1 VGREGTRQSHEDQFH
16 RCMERIKKKDK
27 TKKQLINEA
36 AELRQRVAELEELE
50 TRHNQVEETLRQG
63 AEKYRTILENI
74 EEGYFEVDLAGN
86 LTFFNE
92 ALCRIHGRTHDELM
106 GLNNREFSS
115 PETAKRIYA
124 IFNKVYRTGIPARI
138 VDYEVVRKD
147 GSVAMV
153 EESVSLLRNA
163 SGEPIGFYGVSRD
176 RTEQKKAEEGLRQSA
191 EKYRTI
197 LESIQE
203 GYYETDLAG
212 NFTFFNNP
220 MCRLLGYS
228 KEELMGM
235 NNRQY
240 TDRENAK
247 RLFQAFNQVYRTGEP
262 GEGFDWEIVRKDG
275 TQRTVEA
282 SFSLKKDGL
291 GNPTG
296 FRGIVRDIT
305 ERKKAEETLRRS
317 EETAK
322 RLAQENAIMAEIGR
336 IVSSTLNIGE
346 IYEHFAEEVKK
357 LIPFDRIAV
366 NTINYDDGTV
376 TIAYVTGVDVADRS
390 KGTAIPLVGT
400 LAGEV
405 VRTRKSMVIQAE
417 APKKV
422 ADRFPGLFV
431 SFQAGIR
438 SVMAI
443 PLISK
448 DEVVGA
454 LHFHSRKLNAY
465 REKDLRLAEEVG
477 NQIGG
482 AISNAQLFIERK
494 KAEEALRQSEERY
507 RAILENIEDGY
518 YEVDLAGKF
527 TFFNDSMCR
536 IYGYPKEELMGMN
549 HRQYTDQETAKKV
562 FRAYNQVYRTGE
574 PGRVFD
580 YQLIRKDETKRYVE
594 ASISLLK
601 DPSGKPIGFRGI
613 VRDITERKQAE
624 EALRQSEEKYR
635 TILESMEEGYYEVDL
650 AGNFTFINDSM
661 CRALGYSKEELIGM
675 NNRQYTDQENAKRLF
690 QAFNEVYRTGK
701 PGRGFDH
708 ELIRKDGS
716 KRYAEGSIVLQKDFS
731 GKPIGFRGI
740 ARDITERKKFERILQ
755 QERETF
761 FSILQKEP
769 YGALL
774 INTDETFLYINSEFT
789 AITGYTIKDVPNG
802 REWFRKAYPNPE
814 YRHKIIAVWKQ
825 DIIPRKGVDRVWS
838 VVCKNGEVKEI
849 EFKLTFLDDGRVIV
863 MLSDVTER
871 KRTEE
876 ELAYKAT
883 HDLLTGLPNRML
895 FKDRFNV
902 AMAQAQRFRKK
913 LAVVFLDLDR
923 FKEVNDT
930 LGHDAGDRL
939 LHAVGNRLTDLVR
952 KTDTV
957 ARMGGDE
964 FLLLLS
970 NIERMED
977 VATISQSVLDV
988 LRQPF
993 IVDGREVS
1001 ISASIGVAIYPD
1013 GGADVDTLVSRADK
1027 AMYEVK
1033 QKGNGTDAHLPQA
1046 ITEQTSE

>member
-1 VGREGTRQSHEDQFH
+1 MKRAKE
-16 RCMERIKKKDK
+16 KDK
-27 TKKQLINEA
+27 RKKQLIEEV
-36 AELRQRVAELEELE
+36 AELRQRIAELEELE
-50 TRHNQVEETLRQG
+50 TKHNQ
-63 AEKYRTILENI
+63 
-74 EEGYFEVDLAGN
+74 
-86 LTFFNE
+86 
-92 ALCRIHGRTHDELM
+92 
-106 GLNNREFSS
+106 
-115 PETAKRIYA
+115 
-124 IFNKVYRTGIPARI
+124 
-138 VDYEVVRKD
+138 
-147 GSVAMV
+147 
-153 EESVSLLRNA
+153 
-163 SGEPIGFYGVSRD
+163 
-176 RTEQKKAEEGLRQSA
+176 AEEALRQSE

-212 NFTFFNNP
+212 NFTFFNNSI
-220 MCRLLGYS
+220 CRLLGYS
-228 KEELMGM
+228 EEELMGM

-240 TDRENAK
+240 TDQENAK
-247 RLFQAFNQVYRTGEP
+247 RLYQAFNQVYRTGEP
-262 GEGFDWEIVRKDG
+262 GKGFDWEIVRKDG

-282 SFSLKKDGL
+282 SFSLKKDVL
-291 GNPTG
+291 GKSIG
-296 FRGIVRDIT
+296 FRGIVWDIT
-305 ERKKAEETLRRS
+305 ERKKAVETLRRS

-336 IVSSTLNIGE
+336 IVSSTLNIEE

-357 LIPFDRIAV
+357 LIPFDRIAI
-366 NTINYDDGTV
+366 NTIHYDDETV

-405 VRTRKSMVIQAE
+405 VRTRKSMIIQAE
-417 APKKV
+417 DPKKV
-422 ADRFPGLFV
+422 TDRFPGLLV
-431 SFQAGIR
+431 SFQAGIH

-454 LHFHSRKLNAY
+454 LHFHSTKLNAY
-465 REKDLRLAEEVG
+465 REKDLRLGEEVG

-482 AISNAQLFIERK
+482 AISNAQLFLERK

-507 RAILENIEDGY
+507 RTILESIEDGY

-536 IYGYPKEELMGMN
+536 IYGYPREELMGMN

-574 PGRVFD
+574 PGRVLD
-580 YQLIRKDETKRYVE
+580 YELIRKDGTKRYVE
-594 ASISLLK
+594 ASISLQK
-601 DPSGKPIGFRGI
+601 GSSGKPIGFRGI
-613 VRDITERKQAE
+613 VRDITGRKKAE

-650 AGNFTFINDSM
+650 AGNFTFFNDSM
-661 CRALGYSKEELIGM
+661 CKALGYSKEELMGM

-690 QAFNEVYRTGK
+690 QAFNGVYRTGK

-708 ELIRKDGS
+708 ELIRKDGT
-716 KRYAEGSIVLQKDFS
+716 KRYAEGSIVLQKDSS
-731 GKPIGFRGI
+731 GKPIGFSGI
-740 ARDITERKKFERILQ
+740 ARDITERKQFERILQ

-774 INTDETFLYINSEFT
+774 INTDETFLYVNPEFA
-789 AITGYTIKDVPNG
+789 AITGYTIEDVPNG

-814 YRHKIIAVWKQ
+814 YRHKIIAAWKE

-838 VVCKNGEVKEI
+838 VVCKDGQVKEL
-849 EFKLTFLDDGRVIV
+849 EFKLNFLDDGRIIV

-895 FKDRFNV
+895 FKDRFGV
-902 AMAQAQRFRKK
+902 AMAQAQRFHKK
-913 LAVVFLDLDR
+913 LAVIFLDLDR

-930 LGHDAGDRL
+930 LGHSAGDKL
-939 LHAVGNRLTDLVR
+939 LYAVSNRLTDLLR

-964 FLLLLS
+964 FLLLLP

-977 VATISQSVLDV
+977 VVTISQSVLDV

-993 IVDGREVS
+993 IVGGREVS
-1001 ISASIGVAIYPD
+1001 ISASMGVAIYPD
-1013 GGADVDTLVSRADK
+1013 DGTDVDTLVSRADK

-1033 QKGNGTDAHLPQA
+1033 QRGNDTDPHLPQT
-1046 ITEQTSE
+1046 ITGQTSE